1 MEHITTLKMK
11 LKPLGKGTLSGAQVF
26 SWGPY
31 MQGVLMRTIDSRY
44 ADELHGI
51 SFNPYSQY
59 CYLDEGGTIIWRISA
74 LTDQAADQIITPLQ
88 KLDSF
93 EIHSA
98 GVSVE
103 TDRVETE
110 SIRLKQLTD
119 LITTDQGNKAFVQF
133 VTPASFKCQGNY
145 VNMPSVRLVLQNL
158 LMHYSKTYEGRGEA
172 DQETLDYIVDH
183 TLITSYNL
191 RSHYVPHVA
200 GAGRKIPSFMGK
212 MTFGVYGPPTMS
224 GLVRMLLRFGE
235 FSGVGIKT
243 AMGMG
248 GMRCAFSDKPT
259 RPVEGQVA

>member
-1 MEHITTLKMK
+1 MEHITSLKMT
-11 LKPLGKGTLSGAQVF
+11 LRPLGECKFTAAQVF

-31 MQGVLMRTIDSRY
+31 MQGVLMRSIDSRY
-44 ADELHGI
+44 ADELHGM

-59 CYLDEGGTIIWRISA
+59 CYLDEGGAMIWRVNA
-74 LTDQAADQIITPLQ
+74 LTDQAADRIIAPLQ

-119 LITTDQGNKAFVQF
+119 LIAADQGNKAFVQF
-133 VTPASFKCQGNY
+133 ITPASFKCQGSY
-145 VNMPSVRLVLQNL
+145 VNMPSARLVLQNI
-158 LMHYSKTYEGRGEA
+158 LMHYSKVYEERGEA
-172 DQETLDYIVDH
+172 DQEMLDYIVEH
-183 TLITSYNL
+183 TRITSYNL
-191 RSHYVPHVA
+191 RSHYVLHVA
-200 GAGRKIPSFMGK
+200 GEGRKIPAFMGK
-212 MTFGVYGPPTMS
+212 MTFGVYGPSTMS

-248 GMRCAFSDKPT
+248 GMRCAFSDKPA
-259 RPVEGQVA
+259 RPSEG

>member
-1 MEHITTLKMK
+1 MEHITSLKMT
-11 LKPLGKGTLSGAQVF
+11 LRPLGEYKLTGAQVF

-31 MQGVLMRTIDSRY
+31 MQGVLMRSIDSRY
-44 ADELHGI
+44 ADELHGM

-59 CYLDEGGTIIWRISA
+59 CYLDEDGAIIWRVSA
-74 LTDQAADQIITPLQ
+74 LTDQAAGQIITPLQ
-88 KLDSF
+88 RLDSF

-119 LITTDQGNKAFVQF
+119 LITAGQGNKAFVQF
-133 VTPASFKCQGNY
+133 VTPASFKCQGSY
-145 VNMPSVRLVLQNL
+145 VNMPSARLVLQNL
-158 LMHYSKTYEGRGEA
+158 LMHYSKIYEGHGEA
-172 DQETLDYIVDH
+172 DQETLDYVVER
-183 TLITSYNL
+183 TRITSYNL

-200 GAGRKIPSFMGK
+200 GEGRKIPAFQGK
-212 MTFGVYGPPTMS
+212 MTFGVYGPPMMS

-248 GMRCAFSDKPT
+248 GMRCAFSEKPAC
-259 RPVEGQVA
+259 PAEG

>member
-1 MEHITTLKMK
+1 MTLR
-11 LKPLGKGTLSGAQVF
+11 PLGECALSGAQVF

-31 MQGVLMRTIDSRY
+31 MQGVLMGTIDSRY
-44 ADELHGI
+44 AAELHGM

-59 CYLDEGGTIIWRISA
+59 CYLDEGGAIIWRVSA

-88 KLDSF
+88 RLDSF
-93 EIHSA
+93 EIRSV

-110 SIRLKQLTD
+110 SVRLKQLTD
-119 LITTDQGNKAFVQF
+119 LIAADQGNKVFVQLI
-133 VTPASFKCQGNY
+133 TPASFKCQGNY

-158 LMHYSKTYEGRGEA
+158 LMHYSKIYEGRGEV
-172 DQETLDYIVDH
+172 DQETLDYIVEH
-183 TLITSYNL
+183 TRITSYNL
-191 RSHYVPHVA
+191 RSHYVPRVA
-200 GAGRKIPSFMGK
+200 GADRKIPAFMGR
-212 MTFGVYGPPTMS
+212 MTFGVYGPPAMS

-248 GMRCAFSDKPT
+248 GMRCAFSDKPA
-259 RPVEGQVA
+259 RPAEG